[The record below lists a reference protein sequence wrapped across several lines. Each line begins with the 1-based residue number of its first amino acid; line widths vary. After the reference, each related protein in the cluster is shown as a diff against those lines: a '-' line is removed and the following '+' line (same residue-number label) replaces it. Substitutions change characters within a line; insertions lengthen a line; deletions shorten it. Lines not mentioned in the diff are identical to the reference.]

1 MSIIELLQESVDV
14 ANELYDYFNP
24 EQEMTPEIQSLFD
37 RLDNINKQQKEKFL

>member
-1 MSIIELLQESVDV
+1 MSLFELLQESVNV
-14 ANELYDYFNP
+14 ANGLYEYFDP